1 MKAHLHAQYQVHAQS
16 SPQLE
21 LAASSSSIKAS
32 RFSMRL
38 PKSPLSPN
46 FVYNSSP
53 LDQGGL
59 VWQRARPSALD
70 FKPDIHHAPNSAK
83 TFARLW
89 LDSQERDLPS
99 HRAWKAMESQVCD
112 SWFLSQR
119 GLLPVGS
126 FEILSVY
133 LPVFQ
138 SSWLLQTRVFQLNDL
153 PLFSG
158 RSLLTLSADLNAV
171 NYLPLVP
178 QLLNSSCI
186 QTLLELC
193 AETES
198 SYFRHRQ
205 PYVDVYGEPFDR
217 ELV

>member
-1 MKAHLHAQYQVHAQS
+1 MKAHHHAQYQVHAQS
-16 SPQLE
+16 SQQLE
-21 LAASSSSIKAS
+21 LAASSSSIKSS

-38 PKSPLSPN
+38 PKSPLSLN
-46 FVYNSSP
+46 FVYSSSQ

-59 VWQRARPSALD
+59 VWRRALPSVLN

-99 HRAWKAMESQVCD
+99 HKAWKEMVFQVCD
-112 SWFLSQR
+112 FLFLSRR

-126 FEILSVY
+126 FGILSVY

-138 SSWLLQTRVFQLNDL
+138 SSWLLQTRMFQLNDL
-153 PLFSG
+153 PLFSR
-158 RSLLTLSADLNAV
+158 RSLLTLSTDLNEV
-171 NYLPLVP
+171 DYLHPVP